1 VGGIVD
7 ELRAALHAVWMRRW
21 IALAVAWCICLA
33 GWLVVSQM
41 PNKFE
46 SRARIFVQLR
56 QMLPSDGAAVMNQQR
71 DIDRIRNT
79 LASAVNLE
87 KVVRGTDLAASA
99 SSPRAVADRVTGL
112 QSAIK
117 VTATQDNVFE
127 ITATSGS
134 GKLARQIVQKLIDI
148 FVENNL
154 ADDRDQTGQTLRFL
168 DSQIDARQK
177 ALQDA
182 DIKRANFQTQFL
194 STLPGTGSLND
205 RLGAARDQ
213 LAQVNSDLAAAQSS
227 LSSVNGQMAGTSATV
242 AGAAGTS
249 SLGPARAR
257 LAAIQGQMADAR
269 AKGYTDSHP
278 DMIALKS
285 QLAQAQAAASH
296 EPLVGGG
303 GGGATSNPLYLS
315 LRAMQADKVAQV
327 AALTQRKS
335 QIENDLNQL
344 SSKLNNEPG
353 VASEQAQIDR
363 DYQVLKDEYN
373 KLLQQREQVKI
384 QSQAQDQTDAVKFSV
399 VDPPTQPRVPT
410 APNRPLLL
418 TGVLIVGLGGGI
430 AAAFALS
437 KLTTTFSTA
446 RSLERASGMPVIGSI
461 GEVVSTA
468 EIALRRGRLRLFA
481 GGVAGLG
488 CAYLVLVSLEFVQR
502 GLSA

>member
-1 VGGIVD
+1 
-7 ELRAALHAVWMRRW
+7 MRRW
-21 IALAVAWCICLA
+21 IALVIAWGICLA
-33 GWLVVSQM
+33 GWLVVSQI
-41 PNKFE
+41 PNSFE
-46 SRARIFVQLR
+46 SRARVFVQLR
-56 QMLPSDGAAVMNQQR
+56 QILPGDGATQANQQR

-87 KVVRGTDLAASA
+87 KVVRGTDMASSV
-99 SSPRAVADRVTGL
+99 SSPRDVADRVAGL
-112 QSAIK
+112 QAAIK
-117 VTATQDNVFE
+117 VVATQDNVFE
-127 ITATSGS
+127 ISATSRS

-154 ADDRDQTGQTLRFL
+154 ADDRDQTGQTLHFL
-168 DSQIDARQK
+168 DAQIDARQK

-182 DIKRANFQTQFL
+182 DIKRANFQTQYL

-205 RLGAARDQ
+205 RLQAARDQ

-227 LSSVNGQMAGTSATV
+227 LAAVNGQMAGTSATV

-278 DMIALKS
+278 DMIALRS

-296 EPLVGGG
+296 EPLVSA

-315 LRAMQADKVAQV
+315 LRAMQADKGAQV
-327 AALTQRKS
+327 AALTQRKA
-335 QIENDLNQL
+335 QIESDLN
-344 SSKLNNEPG
+344 KLNAKLNESPD

-373 KLLQQREQVKI
+373 KLLQQREQVRI

-437 KLTTTFSTA
+437 KLNTSFATA
-446 RSLERASGMPVIGSI
+446 RALERASGMPVIGSI
-461 GEVVSTA
+461 GEVVSATELA
-468 EIALRRGRLRLFA
+468 ARRGRTRLFV
-481 GGVAGLG
+481 GGMAALG
-488 CAYLVLVSLEFVQR
+488 CAYVAMLSLEFIQR